1 MKNCRIGDCVKEY
14 VLLLYL
20 PAQLLSG
27 GKGCGSCSWGANY
40 GSKGF
45 SDWLPECC
53 MVPLTSRRNAL
64 LGVSG
69 KEV

>member
-1 MKNCRIGDCVKEY
+1 MFCYCTF
-14 VLLLYL
+14 L
-20 PAQLLSG
+20 PSCYQV
-27 GKGCGSCSWGANY
+27 GKVVAPAPGGANY

-45 SDWLPECC
+45 SDWLPECS
-53 MVPLTSRRNAL
+53 MVPLTSRRNPL